1 MIEKSTEMASNVP
14 ISKHYK
20 SQESGHYPLIT
31 RQMSSIGK

>member
-1 MIEKSTEMASNVP
+1 MIEKSTEMAPDVP

-20 SQESGHYPLIT
+20 NQESGHYPLIM